1 MSLSTGF
8 IADKS
13 MNCDNVVEIGQ
24 KAVSELAGK
33 KFLDFKLRCN
43 DKMKTID
50 AKNTTVKVRGQNME
64 VNPIE

>member
-1 MSLSTGF
+1 VSLSTGF

-13 MNCDNVVEIGQ
+13 VNCDNAVEIGQ
-24 KAVSELAGK
+24 KAASELAGK
-33 KFLDFKLRCN
+33 KFLDLKLRRN
-43 DKMKTID
+43 DKVKTID